1 MLLYNKVMKNVTR
14 KGKKMAR
21 RAGFQINREDIIR
34 AAIKQISK
42 YGFSNFTLSN
52 LSKELNITKAA
63 LYWHF
68 KSKNDIL
75 MEVLKYIE
83 LEYIS
88 KISEICDD
96 KSLSASEK
104 LKNYLTFVYEKSE
117 SDVHLCVIPSKLL
130 GEFLHKDSEF
140 HEEIRE
146 IYANYKESIAK
157 ILIDGIIEG
166 DFKKNTSPIDHARFI
181 VGSIDGILQQYISD
195 HTQVHKVFNSGEKFS
210 EYVMTLF
217 V

>member
-1 MLLYNKVMKNVTR
+1 MKNVTR

-88 KISEICDD
+88 KISEICDE

-104 LKNYLTFVYEKSE
+104 LKNYL
-117 SDVHLCVIPSKLL
+117 ILL
-130 GEFLHKDSEF
+130 YLIIKRGYFP
-140 HEEIRE
+140 
-146 IYANYKESIAK
+146 K
-157 ILIDGIIEG
+157 IKNLIFFF
-166 DFKKNTSPIDHARFI
+166 FKKKLEFQIFHF
-181 VGSIDGILQQYISD
+181 QQ
-195 HTQVHKVFNSGEKFS
+195 F
-210 EYVMTLF
+210 
-217 V
+217 

>member
-1 MLLYNKVMKNVTR
+1 MKNVTR

-104 LKNYLTFVYEKSE
+104 LKNYLLYQTRNPLPCKQSLYLYKYIH
-117 SDVHLCVIPSKLL
+117 HLQKLL
-130 GEFLHKDSEF
+130 PY
-140 HEEIRE
+140 IRPSQSQFRTYYTVNAVLNQYNFVF
-146 IYANYKESIAK
+146 IY
-157 ILIDGIIEG
+157 LI
-166 DFKKNTSPIDHARFI
+166 
-181 VGSIDGILQQYISD
+181 
-195 HTQVHKVFNSGEKFS
+195 
-210 EYVMTLF
+210 
-217 V
+217 

>member
-104 LKNYLTFVYEKSE
+104 LKNYLKDILESLTRAHDIENGYFNIVFDGLDEK
-117 SDVHLCVIPSKLL
+117 DKTVHLEDLVKL
-130 GEFLHKDSEF
+130 
-140 HEEIRE
+140 
-146 IYANYKESIAK
+146 
-157 ILIDGIIEG
+157 
-166 DFKKNTSPIDHARFI
+166 
-181 VGSIDGILQQYISD
+181 
-195 HTQVHKVFNSGEKFS
+195 
-210 EYVMTLF
+210 
-217 V
+217 